1 MDTKESD
8 PIARWSLAIALCPLL
23 PVPFLDF
30 ILVPVLARQMF
41 NPMVPKRQA
50 RHFVKTGDSYCL
62 GCLVSIVLWP
72 FLKLVRVFRFI
83 FKFKSYVDT
92 FQYWFYKAHITQY
105 AMANYPEGYWENA
118 EKTQDFAAELDEFL
132 RRKEMKSQFS
142 KNIKNLIGEHGMWAT
157 LRQLF
162 WTTELEQG
170 TEMMIEQQSLHLPT
184 RTPEIIAW
192 LEEQKQKVLIS
203 KELDEEFDV

>member
-83 FKFKSYVDT
+83 FKFKS
-92 FQYWFYKAHITQY
+92 
-105 AMANYPEGYWENA
+105 
-118 EKTQDFAAELDEFL
+118 
-132 RRKEMKSQFS
+132 
-142 KNIKNLIGEHGMWAT
+142 
-157 LRQLF
+157 
-162 WTTELEQG
+162 
-170 TEMMIEQQSLHLPT
+170 
-184 RTPEIIAW
+184 
-192 LEEQKQKVLIS
+192 
-203 KELDEEFDV
+203 